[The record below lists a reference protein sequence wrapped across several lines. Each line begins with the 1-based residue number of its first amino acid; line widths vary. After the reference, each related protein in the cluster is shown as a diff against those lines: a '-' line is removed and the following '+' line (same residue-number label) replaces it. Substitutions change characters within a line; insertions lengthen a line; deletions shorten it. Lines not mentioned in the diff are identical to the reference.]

1 MNCPNCN
8 THLEENQAICPSC
21 HKVLLLE
28 CPNCHT
34 LGESPV
40 CENCGYTI
48 LVKCS
53 KCKKTV
59 PTSKEV
65 CPKCGFSTAVSLGNI
80 ECESDEYASIIIE
93 FKALN
98 QIKRSLKSRELYAK
112 FFNKLKNLLYAQIKG
127 IECKF
132 LVYNNT
138 FVINMNK
145 ELSLSTSSNKAVR
158 LAIKILN
165 SFVNLNANVFEN
177 FSIPLNLTI
186 TIVKKTIEELQQIKL
201 YKSNVKP
208 LVLNKNNKSYL
219 KGLQIVLDEYIR
231 DEVAKEFDTDSLYTI
246 EVDGK
251 TVLFYEIVLNKYI
264 LPPNT
269 NDDNTVVNAVNVD
282 LKKKTVEK
290 EEKDIFSFKV
300 FDINAK
306 CKFKNSYATN
316 LISDFSNLDFKKD
329 GKIVAIKS
337 IKELGV
343 FSADIEHVYQDNGYN
358 VLRVSST
365 EMMGYKPWGAF
376 ETLFR
381 DYFKLSCHNDLIDLK
396 TINPTILKKFQAL
409 FDFIQGKTIKALTPE
424 DARFAYMEQ
433 WCNFLSIL
441 KNTVIVFESFE
452 NLDDTTIQTL
462 ELYFDKFKNIVPNFL
477 FVTTKELSVHT
488 KIKTLLRTDL
498 YTEFSY
504 NKSSLDSC
512 LEMIKSDATD
522 FIQSFYFEKIKEFFK
537 GSYLYFENALEYL
550 KETGVLIDFENKLL
564 IKSKKSVILPSDL
577 KSLYKARI
585 KHLSKNI
592 DPSLMLAYTSILGNR
607 VDLDIFSKL
616 GVKDVE
622 KNAKILVDSKLA
634 TLKEGFLYINNFN
647 ILESVIADSLKK
659 EAEQFLIKNIVA
671 QIGKNLNNTTLAIIM
686 GRLESYKE
694 EYLTLW
700 KNAQFAI
707 NSGDYDAYLKNCLGF
722 LSLVGLIKTNITK
735 EEIDENKKEVF
746 NNILVCLYSYSPAK
760 IYFIENMLLVDAIN
774 QGDDEKIVKLS
785 NLMLQGAL
793 ISSNYTDAQGLLYN
807 ILSRMPHPKL
817 VVDGVINVK
826 FLLLS
831 LVNIEILYNIGNFR
845 QCIECAE
852 DILSVLSPDIIE
864 QIKPPSFS
872 TNLFISH
879 LLETFRLAGFA
890 KLYLLDENLDD
901 YFERINIAL
910 NVELPEKDC
919 ILAIKQYLAGKIYD
933 TKNIEEYNAFSK
945 VIFLILQEVSLLKD
959 DYKRFAQ
966 NIYQAKLLASDIH
979 HYEIELFCDLLIA
992 YSYSKMDIIEK
1003 AVSIYKDVHDTAE
1016 RTAMFNILVIA
1027 KYLLAIIKQKTN
1039 FDESMML
1046 INDALSLLRKYSNQ
1060 AQILFALVQKLYIN
1074 LAENSE
1080 AEVFDLETEALKLAD
1095 LKNKLPNFL
1104 ND

>member
-1 MNCPNCN
+1 MD
-8 THLEENQAICPSC
+8 LI
-21 HKVLLLE
+21 
-28 CPNCHT
+28 
-34 LGESPV
+34 
-40 CENCGYTI
+40 Y
-48 LVKCS
+48 
-53 KCKKTV
+53 
-59 PTSKEV
+59 
-65 CPKCGFSTAVSLGNI
+65 
-80 ECESDEYASIIIE
+80 
-93 FKALN
+93 FK
-98 QIKRSLKSRELYAK
+98 
-112 FFNKLKNLLYAQIKG
+112 
-127 IECKF
+127 
-132 LVYNNT
+132 
-138 FVINMNK
+138 
-145 ELSLSTSSNKAVR
+145 
-158 LAIKILN
+158 
-165 SFVNLNANVFEN
+165 
-177 FSIPLNLTI
+177 P
-186 TIVKKTIEELQQIKL
+186 
-201 YKSNVKP
+201 
-208 LVLNKNNKSYL
+208 
-219 KGLQIVLDEYIR
+219 
-231 DEVAKEFDTDSLYTI
+231 
-246 EVDGK
+246 
-251 TVLFYEIVLNKYI
+251 
-264 LPPNT
+264 
-269 NDDNTVVNAVNVD
+269 
-282 LKKKTVEK
+282 
-290 EEKDIFSFKV
+290 
-300 FDINAK
+300 
-306 CKFKNSYATN
+306 
-316 LISDFSNLDFKKD
+316 
-329 GKIVAIKS
+329 IKS
-337 IKELGV
+337 
-343 FSADIEHVYQDNGYN
+343 A
-358 VLRVSST
+358 T
-365 EMMGYKPWGAF
+365 A
-376 ETLFR
+376 
-381 DYFKLSCHNDLIDLK
+381 
-396 TINPTILKKFQAL
+396 
-409 FDFIQGKTIKALTPE
+409 E
-424 DARFAYMEQ
+424 DARFAYMEY
-433 WCNFLSIL
+433 WSKFLSQL
-441 KNTVIVFESFE
+441 KNTVIFIEGLE
-452 NLDDTTIQTL
+452 NLDDTSLQTL
-462 ELYFDKFKNIVPNFL
+462 ELYFDKFKNIKPNFI
-477 FVTTKELSVHT
+477 FTCYDESVSLHS
-488 KIKTLLRTDL
+488 KIKKLRQATC
-498 YTEFSY
+498 YSEFSL
-504 NKSSLDSC
+504 KKVSIEDC
-512 LEMIKSDATD
+512 LTTLKSDATD
-522 FIQSFYFEKIKEFFK
+522 LIQSFYYEKIKSNFK
-537 GSYLYFENALEYL
+537 GSYLYFENAINYL
-550 KETGVLIDFENKLL
+550 KESNILVDFENKLL

-592 DPSLMLAYTSILGNR
+592 DASLMLAYTSILGNR

-659 EAEQFLIKNIVA
+659 EAEKFLIKNIIA

-746 NNILVCLYSYSPAK
+746 NNILICLYSYSPAK

-890 KLYLLDENLDD
+890 KLYLLDDNLDD
-901 YFERINIAL
+901 YFERINVAL
-910 NVELPEKDC
+910 NIELPEKDC

-966 NIYQAKLLASDIH
+966 NIYQAKLLSIDINQK
-979 HYEIELFCDLLIA
+979 ELELICDLLIGYA
-992 YSYSKMDIIEK
+992 YMKVGVAQKAEIIFN
-1003 AVSIYKDVHDTAE
+1003 DVLNTAE
-1016 RTAMFNILVIA
+1016 RLLLFNVICIARYLKVKLLINNSEKEKALLIINDSLADIRKNNNNAKILYAMFEKI
-1027 KYLLAIIKQKTN
+1027 
-1039 FDESMML
+1039 
-1046 INDALSLLRKYSNQ
+1046 
-1060 AQILFALVQKLYIN
+1060 YIN
-1074 LAENSE
+1074 IVKDGNLVPCDI
-1080 AEVFDLETEALKLAD
+1080 EVEEKKLLPYIDSLK
-1095 LKNKLPNFL
+1095 KIL